1 MEAEHSLKI
10 VDLKMSDWM
19 RTMEN
24 AIQFGTPM
32 LIQDLGQ
39 EVDPALEP
47 VLSKSTTKQ
56 GNRRVMRL
64 GDKEIDYNPEFKLY
78 LTTKLNNPH
87 YPPEVSTK
95 TTIVNVSFIAIKFDN
110 HKGGN

>member
-1 MEAEHSLKI
+1 
-10 VDLKMSDWM
+10 
-19 RTMEN
+19 MEN

-47 VLSKSTTKQ
+47 ALSKSTTKQ
-56 GNRRVMRL
+56 GNRRIMRL

-78 LTTKLNNPH
+78 LTTKLNNP
-87 YPPEVSTK
+87 
-95 TTIVNVSFIAIKFDN
+95 
-110 HKGGN
+110 GG